1 MLLSE
6 KAVQQIM
13 FFVYSMS
20 VACFC
25 YWKVL
30 NFVKRGNEPPKI
42 IQYANILETRA
53 VYGIQ
58 LWPMRIIVRV
68 AQSCLTLCDPMDY
81 TVYEIL
87 QARILEWVAFPFSR
101 GSSQPR
107 DRARVSHIAGR
118 FFTNWAMKE
127 ALRFPE
133 TILKKLPKVI
143 IIYTMI
149 TIMIVDHLLYD
160 RQCA

>member
-6 KAVQQIM
+6 KAVRQIM

-30 NFVKRGNEPPKI
+30 NFVKGGNEPPKI

-58 LWPMRIIVRV
+58 LWPMRIIVKV

-87 QARILEWVAFPFSR
+87 QARILEWVAFPFY
-101 GSSQPR
+101 R
-107 DRARVSHIAGR
+107 DLPNPGNKPKSLTEKVKNIIFIVSH
-118 FFTNWAMKE
+118 FS
-127 ALRFPE
+127 FPSV
-133 TILKKLPKVI
+133 TPILNPECRNNSV
-143 IIYTMI
+143 TM
-149 TIMIVDHLLYD
+149 
-160 RQCA
+160 RA